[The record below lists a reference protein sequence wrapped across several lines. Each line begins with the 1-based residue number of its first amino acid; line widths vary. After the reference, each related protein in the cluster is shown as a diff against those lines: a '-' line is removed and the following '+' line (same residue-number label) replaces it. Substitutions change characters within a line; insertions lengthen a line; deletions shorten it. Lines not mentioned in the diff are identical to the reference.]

1 MALSGVRRALHL
13 SHDDLRWYNLPQ
25 ECKWKFLVSIRI
37 RFPDGGFVFLFQPRL
52 PLLVQRV
59 QLIKLLVI
67 HLTNGTPLIS
77 STLDALCFEVGAD
90 LLMLQPRHA
99 CLLIDYLDDSSVW
112 VEVLSGGKFG
122 EALHA
127 VFKVGN
133 EVLADFLWPE
143 VCLLATCNRRRD
155 LEPGALADIRVRNY
169 SQRLFASSM
178 SL

>member
-1 MALSGVRRALHL
+1 
-13 SHDDLRWYNLPQ
+13 
-25 ECKWKFLVSIRI
+25 
-37 RFPDGGFVFLFQPRL
+37 
-52 PLLVQRV
+52 
-59 QLIKLLVI
+59 
-67 HLTNGTPLIS
+67 
-77 STLDALCFEVGAD
+77 
-90 LLMLQPRHA
+90 MLQPRHA

-127 VFKVGN
+127 MFKVGN

-143 VCLLATCNRRRD
+143 VCLLAACNRRRD

-169 SQRLFASSM
+169 SQGLLASSM